1 LERIILC
8 LEKPDARQDDLNKEF
23 GIDSE
28 VSIKVSDSP
37 MELSKNEKNSVY
49 GLFTKLSVCI
59 TDDLVQQFPNLVVI
73 GTPTTGRDHINISA
87 QNTKKIQLV
96 TLSKFPDVIRSFSST
111 VEVAWWHILELSRHC
126 SKFEDLIEK
135 EIWNRYAYSHS
146 SFRGKTLG
154 VVGLGRL
161 GDKVAQ
167 IAKSF
172 GLRVIF
178 SEIDLERINIG
189 KLNGYEFVTLEKIF
203 EIANIISLHVD
214 DRKSNLK
221 LINSNLLQC
230 IDTNFPILINTSR
243 GFIVDEEAIVESLEK
258 GKLRG
263 FGADVLT
270 NEQVFSHNKNLRN
283 NIIWQAKYSKNL
295 PITITPHIGGA
306 TTDSMNLSSVMTLIE
321 MRTVILQ

>member
-1 LERIILC
+1 MERVILC
-8 LEKPDARQDDLNKEF
+8 LEKPDVQQEDLYKEF

-28 VSIKVSDSP
+28 VSIRVLDSSL
-37 MELSKNEKNSVY
+37 ELSRTEKNSVY
-49 GLFTKLSVCI
+49 GLFTKLSVYI

-87 QNTKKIQLV
+87 KNTKKIQLI
-96 TLSKFPDVIRSFSST
+96 TLSKFPDIIKSFSST
-111 VEVAWWHILELSRHC
+111 VEVAWWHILELSRYC
-126 SKFEDLIEK
+126 SKFEDLVEK
-135 EIWNRYAYSHS
+135 EKWDRYAYLHS

-154 VVGLGRL
+154 VIGLGRL
-161 GDKVAQ
+161 GEKVAQ

-178 SEIDLERINIG
+178 SEIDLERINKG
-189 KLNGYEFVTLEKIF
+189 KLNGYEFFTLEKTF

-221 LINSNLLQC
+221 LVNSDLLQC
-230 IDTNFPILINTSR
+230 IGNNFPILINTAR
-243 GFIVDEEAIVESLEK
+243 GFIVDEEAIVESLER
-258 GKLRG
+258 GKLKG

-270 NEQVFSHNKNLRN
+270 NEQVFSHTENLRN
-283 NIIWQAKYSKNL
+283 NLIWQAKYSKNL

-306 TTDSMNLSSVMTLIE
+306 TTDSMNLSSLITLKE